1 MNIVVYI
8 GIRYIL
14 CTRKLN
20 MACVVHIYLS
30 LLFMLEQKQK
40 NILEVINIMYSRERE
55 REYLLYSKMHKTLS
69 ILLSFNHMI

>member
-1 MNIVVYI
+1 MNVVVYI
-8 GIRYIL
+8 GVRYIL
-14 CTRKLN
+14 HTRKLN

-55 REYLLYSKMHKTLS
+55 REKEYLLYSKMHKTLYQFY
-69 ILLSFNHMI
+69 LLIT